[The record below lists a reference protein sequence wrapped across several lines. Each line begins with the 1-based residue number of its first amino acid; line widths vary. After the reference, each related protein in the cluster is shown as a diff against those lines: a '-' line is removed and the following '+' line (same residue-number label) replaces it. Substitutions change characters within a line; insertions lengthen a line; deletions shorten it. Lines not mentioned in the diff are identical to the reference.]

1 MADELQVDLFFRN
14 TRTGKEFKVIWINPE
29 TGKIRLKGATR
40 EFEDDYSKTRF
51 QKLGYEL
58 VKKPK
63 ELVE

>member
-1 MADELQVDLFFRN
+1 MEEMDLFFRN

-40 EFEDDYSKTRF
+40 EFEDDYSRDRF
-51 QKLGYEL
+51 VKLGYTL

-63 ELVE
+63 ESVDV